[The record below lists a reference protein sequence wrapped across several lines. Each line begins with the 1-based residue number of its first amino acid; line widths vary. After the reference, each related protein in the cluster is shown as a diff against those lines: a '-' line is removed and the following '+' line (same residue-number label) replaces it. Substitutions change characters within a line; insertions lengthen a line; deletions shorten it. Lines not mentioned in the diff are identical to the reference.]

1 MRKVRK
7 NSIITVRA
15 MKRHKQMILSDTGRS
30 LPIKPDLYTNNI
42 QFAEWMYWVLKR
54 TVNDYI
60 VLKVI
65 CPSEI
70 SPTSLD
76 LIN

>member
-1 MRKVRK
+1 MRKVHK

-15 MKRHKQMILSDTGRS
+15 MKRHKQMILSETGRS
-30 LPIKPDLYTNNI
+30 LLIKSDLYTNNI
-42 QFAEWMYWVLKR
+42 PLAEWMYWVLKR
-54 TVNDYI
+54 TNNNYI

-70 SPTSLD
+70 NPTSLS
-76 LIN
+76 

>member
-30 LPIKPDLYTNNI
+30 LLIKPDLYTNNTP
-42 QFAEWMYWVLKR
+42 FAEWMYWVLKR
-54 TVNDYI
+54 TNNDYI

-70 SPTSLD
+70 NPTSL
-76 LIN
+76 N

>member
-42 QFAEWMYWVLKR
+42 PFAKWMYWVLKR
-54 TVNDYI
+54 TTNDYI

-70 SPTSLD
+70 NPTSL
-76 LIN
+76 N